1 MLNFVQLRMSKYRLS
16 QITSSQNF
24 SYRWFARSAMAT
36 NAGEKVSARM
46 ESVQAQLGDK
56 AHIAFKLFDKDK
68 DGFVTKSEMEKR
80 SRNLSKDQIEKV

>member
-1 MLNFVQLRMSKYRLS
+1 
-16 QITSSQNF
+16 
-24 SYRWFARSAMAT
+24 MAT

-56 AHIAFKLFDKDK
+56 AQIAFKLFDKDK